1 MLAGCGSKE
10 AGHGSAIPSGLTQPL
25 SSASASAPPASGS
38 ADPGLKVS
46 DPLNTQALEAN
57 PCTVITSSQVSTFG
71 LSAGTSRQGS
81 TGLDC
86 YWTLTAA
93 PHDRLDIAP
102 ITVNKTGINGVYAN
116 KFKFEYFEPAQ
127 VSGYPAVYAD
137 QADQRSIGYCGLWVG
152 LTDQLAVSV
161 GTQLLTSVDKAK
173 SCDIA
178 KTFAEAMI
186 QTMKAG

>member
-1 MLAGCGSKE
+1 MLTGCGGKE
-10 AGHGSAIPSGLTQPL
+10 AGHGSAIPNGTTQPL
-25 SSASASAPPASGS
+25 TSTSASAPPASGS

-57 PCTVITSSQVSTFG
+57 PCTEITSTQVTTFG
-71 LSAGTSRQGS
+71 LSAGTSRQTS
-81 TGLDC
+81 TGPGC

-93 PHDRLDIAP
+93 PHDRLDIGLVS
-102 ITVNKTGINGVYAN
+102 INKTGINGVYAN
-116 KFKFEYFEPAQ
+116 KAKFEYFEPTQ

-137 QADQRSIGYCGLWVG
+137 QADQRSIGYCSLWIGV
-152 LTDQLAVSV
+152 TDQLEVLV
-161 GTQLLTSVDKAK
+161 DTQLLTSVDKAK